1 MSSALEGP
9 VSVCVDRQTLPL
21 DRPFTYLLP
30 AGFAAGIGSLVKV
43 PFHGKQVNG
52 WILGPTDDVP
62 KRMLAVKK
70 VVSPVRFFD
79 EDRLELLKWVAERYV
94 SPLAT
99 VIDRSH
105 PPRVAAEDA
114 VWEKKVG
121 ASSASM
127 QSPDVLRGYIG
138 GQGLAR
144 SLGEAKQAT
153 FVVRPA
159 PGDAAGIALE
169 AVARCLRAGR
179 RAIVLIPEYEPLPEV
194 ARLVLEAAG
203 ERGVL
208 FAGGDRRKRYRT
220 WLECS
225 MGRYDVVVGTRP
237 AVFAPVPDVGLMWVE
252 RESHALHREE
262 RSPHLHVRDVA
273 LARGRLEDATV
284 VLSAFCPSTEA
295 SARGFETVEPRGRCW
310 PPVEVVAPGPE
321 GRAQRLVTALR
332 STSGAF
338 LFEPI
343 PGYGV
348 ARVCRSCGEPASCAA
363 CGGLLRMEEGKVSCA
378 VCGADGH
385 CANCRSTD
393 LGLMRGGVERV
404 QEWAATL
411 SPVPVEDALPAKG
424 RVVVGGASSVKDVG
438 RPELDLVAILN
449 ADVSAAL
456 PGLYA
461 AERTLAVWME
471 AAGLARQDGRVIV
484 QSRHPKDPAIQ
495 SLVSGNP
502 ERFHRSEVKRRADA
516 GFPVGAGVFR
526 ITGTTG
532 LPGVLEALRPTT
544 LLVTSTQDEAICL
557 LTLDLDRISDF
568 GVEARKLATEGLITR
583 VEAEPHL

>member
-1 MSSALEGP
+1 M
-9 VSVCVDRQTLPL
+9 
-21 DRPFTYLLP
+21 
-30 AGFAAGIGSLVKV
+30 KV
-43 PFHGKQVNG
+43 PFHGKQVDG
-52 WILGPTDDVP
+52 WILGPTGDVP
-62 KRMLAVKK
+62 ERMLGVKK
-70 VVSPVRFFD
+70 VVSPARFFD
-79 EDRLELLKWVAERYV
+79 EERLELLRWVSERYV
-94 SPLAT
+94 TPLAT
-99 VIDRSH
+99 VIERSH
-105 PPRVAAEDA
+105 PPRVAAEEADWSGRTEPQPA
-114 VWEKKVG
+114 SLLPPDLPTDVLKG
-121 ASSASM
+121 YIRGRALASSLEGVNPAAF
-127 QSPDVLRGYIG
+127 VL
-138 GQGLAR
+138 
-144 SLGEAKQAT
+144 
-153 FVVRPA
+153 RPA
-159 PGDAAGIALE
+159 PGEAAGCALE
-169 AVARCLRAGR
+169 AVARCLGAGR

-194 ARLVLEAAG
+194 ARLILEAVG

-208 FAGGDRRKRYRT
+208 FAGGDRRRRYRT

-237 AVFAPVPDVGLMWVE
+237 AVFAPVPDVGLIWVD

-273 LARGRLEDATV
+273 LARGRLEEATV
-284 VLSAFCPSTEA
+284 VLSALCPSTEA

-332 STSGAF
+332 STTGAF

-348 ARVCRSCGEPASCAA
+348 ARVCRSCGEPAACSV
-363 CGGLLRMEEGKVSCA
+363 CGGLLRMEEGQVSCA
-378 VCGADGH
+378 VCGADGR
-385 CANCRSTD
+385 CASCRSTD
-393 LGLMRGGVERV
+393 LGLMKGGVERV

-411 SPVPVEDALPAKG
+411 SPVPVEDALPGKG

-471 AAGLARQDGRVIV
+471 AAGLARRDGRVIV
-484 QSRHPKDPAIQ
+484 QSRHPNDPAIQ

-502 ERFHRSEVKRRADA
+502 ERFYRSEVKRRADA
-516 GFPVGAGVFR
+516 GFPVGAAVFR

-532 LPGVLEALRPTT
+532 LPEVLEALRPIT

-557 LTLDLDRISDF
+557 LTLDPDRIGDF
-568 GVEARKLATEGLITR
+568 GAEARKLATEGLITR